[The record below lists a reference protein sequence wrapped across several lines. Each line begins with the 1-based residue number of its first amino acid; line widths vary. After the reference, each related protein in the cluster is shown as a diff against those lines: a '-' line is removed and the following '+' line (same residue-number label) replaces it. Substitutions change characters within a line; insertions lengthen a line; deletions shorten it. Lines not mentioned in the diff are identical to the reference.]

1 MSVPLPTRKLRH
13 HEKSLSN
20 YDIFWYRNDAKDN
33 QMVINFVYYLD
44 KNVGLK
50 GYLPYTMK
58 WLEEYPR
65 FRSVVERRWGYFYTW
80 KLIPDFDP
88 VKLGLA
94 QEVRLENCS
103 DAGVKEFIEEKFNE
117 PLFKPGE
124 PKYLWRL
131 WILSNVP
138 WGGCLLVYRLHHCA
152 TDGQS
157 MAEMTK
163 NIFFSDAE
171 KAAGTKACEAPKPK
185 KASQASPVN
194 WGKVFK
200 TSTAVAAGAALGYT
214 RGVSVGLAAAI
225 AVMWGK
231 PLWRVFVRVVGL
243 EFANNSAQLHGPLSG
258 NKRTASMQ
266 QLSVAEVKAMTA
278 EASRIVGLSGGARLT
293 INDLL
298 CAMVAGAFRRYLRG
312 NGENPDKVRLGGV
325 LPVNVRHPK
334 ERVLCENKFS
344 LVFARLPVGCDTV
357 VKRIRAMHDNMDEI
371 KESFDV
377 QMGIIFIK
385 VLSILPRR
393 LFNLATWYYCRF
405 ASMVITNVI
414 SAETPV
420 YIAGS
425 LMKEVQCWV
434 PSAGGIGV
442 GVSILSYKGMVSVCL
457 IADEKQVPD
466 ISTLLRC
473 FEEEWAEMK
482 KAIPLPPRSGE
493 EASSS
498 PLGSPLA

>member
-1 MSVPLPTRKLRH
+1 MSIPLPTRKLRH
-13 HEKSLSN
+13 EEKVLSN

-50 GYLPYTMK
+50 GFLPYLEK
-58 WLEEYPR
+58 WVTEYPR
-65 FRSVVERRWGYFYTW
+65 FRSVVERRWAYFYHW

-94 QEVRLENCS
+94 QEVRLENCT
-103 DAGVKEFIEEKFNE
+103 DAGVKEFVEDKFNE
-117 PLFKPGE
+117 PFFKPGE
-124 PKYLWRL
+124 PKYLWRVWVL
-131 WILSNVP
+131 TNVP
-138 WGGCLLVYRLHHCA
+138 WGGCLLVFRVHHC
-152 TDGQS
+152 TSDGQA
-157 MAEMTK
+157 MTQVTK
-163 NIFFSDAE
+163 NIFFTDAQ
-171 KAAGTKACEAPKPK
+171 KAAGATAPTPKPR
-185 KASQASPVN
+185 KAVQASSMN

-200 TSTAVAAGAALGYT
+200 TSAAVAAGAALGYT
-214 RGVSVGLAAAI
+214 RGIGVGLAATV

-231 PLWRVFVRVVGL
+231 PLWRVFVRIVGL

-298 CAMVAGAFRRYLRG
+298 CAMVAGAFRRYLQG
-312 NGENPDKVRLGGV
+312 NGENPDKIRLGGV
-325 LPVNVRHPK
+325 VPVNVRHPK
-334 ERVLCENKFS
+334 EPVLCENKFS
-344 LVFARLPVGCDTV
+344 LVFARLPINCDTV
-357 VKRIRAMHDNMDEI
+357 VKRMQAMHNNMDEI
-371 KESFDV
+371 KDSFDV
-377 QMGIIFIK
+377 YMGIIFIK
-385 VLSILPRR
+385 LLSILPRT

-414 SAETPV
+414 VNDKPV

-425 LMKEVQCWV
+425 LLMDMQSWV

-442 GVSILSYKGMVSVCL
+442 GVSIMSYKGTINVCL

-466 ISTLLRC
+466 LPTLVRC
-473 FEEEWAEMK
+473 FHEEWAEMK